1 VGLET
6 TTYINGLIAANPVG
20 TDDQSQGDDHIRL
33 IKSAIKNTFPNI
45 TGAIT
50 PTQIELNVLAGGLAA
65 GEVTNTPAGTITA
78 SEAQAALNQ
87 LDTLK
92 AALAGAAFTG
102 PVSLTTGDVNLK
114 TNTALSDAAATLTAA
129 QLIGGEFTI
138 TPTVARILTT
148 DTAANIISALSGSVD
163 NSNFEFTVINLAA
176 FDVTIALGTDVT
188 LVGNMV
194 VNDGSA
200 TFRARRLTSSTV
212 SITRLETGSGVA
224 ANPEVTGS
232 TVFTQ
237 STNNIG
243 LTGVGSI
250 GLEIGDVVQVT
261 GTASNN
267 KLFTVEVITD
277 SGNVIVNQAHA
288 GGTTSKSLVD
298 ETVSATVTLLARAI
312 NAGYG
317 QGQGWCVPSTARSSG
332 TTYTN
337 NYKRL
342 IVAKV
347 DSNYTGGLEAE
358 MKGEVDGATVQHVIL
373 QNIDVASTL
382 GVSLQVPP
390 GNSYK
395 ITNVQRLSLRKWS
408 ELR

>member
-250 GLEIGDVVQVT
+250 GLEVGDVVQVT

-337 NYKRL
+337 NSKRL